1 MCDGK
6 TPWILLSQCGIG
18 NVSSQTG
25 QLVSVAC
32 PSWLC
37 NGLIPLID
45 GKIASHHAQENE
57 RCPWSG
63 TRVHDDRAATCE
75 AAASV
80 VRIS

>member
-1 MCDGK
+1 MCDGN

-18 NVSSQTG
+18 LLSADTG

-37 NGLIPLID
+37 DGLIPLVD
-45 GKIASHHAQENE
+45 GKIASHRVQDGE

-63 TRVHDDRAATCE
+63 TRVHNDRSMRAAMGAT
-75 AAASV
+75 V
-80 VRIS
+80 QP